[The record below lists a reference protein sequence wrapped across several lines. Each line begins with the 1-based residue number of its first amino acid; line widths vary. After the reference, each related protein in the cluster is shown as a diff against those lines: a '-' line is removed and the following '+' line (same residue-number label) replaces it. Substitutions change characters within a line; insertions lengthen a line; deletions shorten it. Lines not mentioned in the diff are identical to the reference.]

1 MDAARQAAYI
11 HMSISPLAGQPAESA
26 SLIDPPRLIAD
37 YYAIHPD
44 PAVAAQRVSFGT
56 SGHRGSAS
64 QGSFNEQHILAIT
77 QAICAYR
84 EQARIGGPLFLGID
98 THALSEPAFATA
110 LEVLAANGVE
120 VMIAPRGSYTPTPA
134 VSHAILSHNRG
145 RSEGLADGIVITPS
159 HNPPDSGGFKYNPP
173 HGGPAGIEITASIE
187 SLANEFL
194 ERGLAG
200 VRRVRFENAL
210 HASTTHQHDYLNNYV
225 GDLAAVVDM
234 EAIRQAG
241 IHIGVDP
248 LGGAGVDYWPAIAGR
263 YNLNLKTIRDEVD
276 PTFRFM
282 TLDWDGKIC

>member
-98 THALSEPAFATA
+98 THILSEPAFASA

-120 VMIAPRGSYTPTPA
+120 VRIAPPRPGPAGLVDVDYTPTPA
-134 VSHAILSHNRG
+134 ISHAIIHYNRGEAHNR
-145 RSEGLADGIVITPS
+145 
-159 HNPPDSGGFKYNPP
+159 H
-173 HGGPAGIEITASIE
+173 E
-187 SLANEFL
+187 SA
-194 ERGLAG
+194 
-200 VRRVRFENAL
+200 
-210 HASTTHQHDYLNNYV
+210 
-225 GDLAAVVDM
+225 AAVP
-234 EAIRQAG
+234 R
-241 IHIGVDP
+241 
-248 LGGAGVDYWPAIAGR
+248 
-263 YNLNLKTIRDEVD
+263 
-276 PTFRFM
+276 
-282 TLDWDGKIC
+282 